1 MVQDNLGM
9 SETSIKDVKARL
21 VYNSRG
27 EETIEVD
34 VVVGKSL
41 GRAAAPA
48 GKSKGEKEV
57 MYYPS
62 GGVAEAVR
70 IVNNEIADTLR
81 GLDASNIDNVEEVLK
96 KYDDTSNL
104 KKIGGNT
111 VYAISL
117 ATSIAVSNSIGIPL
131 YKYLKIVDDF
141 FLPLPLGN
149 VIGGGRHAGKGAP
162 DWQELLAIP
171 TGAPDIYSAV
181 RANIMIHEYTGRL
194 LDRALGGFTFGRG
207 DEGAYAPPIDTL
219 KGLEILKEA
228 VEYISDKLGFK
239 ISIGVDVAASS
250 LWDSKTKSY
259 VYLTEDKK
267 LSKKEQIERIVD
279 WVERFNLVYVEDPL
293 EENDMEGFAELN
305 EILKGKTL
313 ICGDDLIVTNP
324 QILEEA
330 INKKAVTASIIKPN
344 QVGFLTT
351 AMETVKLAHR
361 EKIVPVISHRSGE
374 PPEGY
379 LAQLAIAWGGRILK
393 SGIIG
398 GERIAKA
405 NELIR
410 VSEEIGGHKLARL

>member
-1 MVQDNLGM
+1 M

>member
-1 MVQDNLGM
+1 M
-9 SETSIKDVKARL
+9 SETTIRDVKARL

-34 VVVGKSL
+34 VVVGRSL

-70 IVNNEIADTLR
+70 IVNSEIADTLR
-81 GLDASNIDNVEEVLK
+81 GLDASNINNVEEVLK
-96 KYDDTSNL
+96 KYDDTSSL

-117 ATSIAVSNSIGIPL
+117 ATSIAASNSIGIPL
-131 YKYLKIVDDF
+131 YKYLRIVDDF

-171 TGAPDIYSAV
+171 IGAPDIYSAV
-181 RANIMIHEYTGRL
+181 RANLMIHEYTGKL
-194 LDRALGGFTFGRG
+194 LDRALGGFTLGKG
-207 DEGAYAPPIDTL
+207 DEGAYAPPINTL

-228 VEYISDKLGFK
+228 VEYISDQLGFK
-239 ISIGVDVAASS
+239 IGIGVDVAASS

-259 VYLTEDKK
+259 VYLTEGKK

-293 EENDMEGFAELN
+293 EENDMEGFTELN
-305 EILKGKTL
+305 EILSGKTL

-324 QILEEA
+324 QILREA
-330 INKKAVTASIIKPN
+330 ITKKAVNALIIKPN

-351 AMETVKLAHR
+351 AIETVKLAHK

-393 SGIIG
+393 SGIMG

-410 VSEEIGGHKLARL
+410 VSEEIGSHKLARL

>member
-1 MVQDNLGM
+1 M
-9 SETSIKDVKARL
+9 SETTIRDVKARL

-34 VVVGKSL
+34 VVVGRSL

-70 IVNNEIADTLR
+70 IVNSEIGDKLR
-81 GLDASNIDNVEEVLK
+81 GLDASNISNVEEVLK

-117 ATSIAVSNSIGIPL
+117 ATSIAASKNIGIPL

-171 TGAPDIYSAV
+171 IGAPDIYSAV
-181 RANIMIHEYTGRL
+181 RANLMIHEYTGKL
-194 LDRALGGFTFGRG
+194 LDRALGGFTLGKG
-207 DEGAYAPPIDTL
+207 DEGAYAPPINTL

-228 VEYISDKLGFK
+228 VEYISDQLGFK

-259 VYLTEDKK
+259 VYLTEGKK

-305 EILKGKTL
+305 KILYGKTL

-324 QILEEA
+324 QILREA
-330 INKKAVTASIIKPN
+330 ITKKAVTALIIKPN

-351 AMETVKLAHR
+351 AMETVKLAHK

-393 SGIIG
+393 SGIMG

-410 VSEEIGGHKLARL
+410 VSEEIGNHKLARL

>member
-1 MVQDNLGM
+1 M
-9 SETSIKDVKARL
+9 SETTIRDVKARL

-34 VVVGKSL
+34 VVVGRSL
-41 GRAAAPA
+41 GRVAAPA

-70 IVNNEIADTLR
+70 IVNSEIADTLR
-81 GLDASNIDNVEEVLK
+81 GLDASNINNVEEVLK
-96 KYDDTSNL
+96 KYDDTSSL

-117 ATSIAVSNSIGIPL
+117 ATSIAASNSIGIPL
-131 YKYLKIVDDF
+131 YKYLRIVDDF

-171 TGAPDIYSAV
+171 IGAPDIYSAV
-181 RANIMIHEYTGRL
+181 RANLMIHEYTGKL
-194 LDRALGGFTFGRG
+194 LDRALGGFTLGKG
-207 DEGAYAPPIDTL
+207 DEGAYAPPINTL

-228 VEYISDKLGFK
+228 VEYISDQLGFK
-239 ISIGVDVAASS
+239 IGIGVDVAASS

-259 VYLTEDKK
+259 VYLTEGKK

-293 EENDMEGFAELN
+293 EENDMEGFTELN
-305 EILKGKTL
+305 EILSGKTL

-324 QILEEA
+324 QILREA
-330 INKKAVTASIIKPN
+330 ITKKAVTALIIKPN

-351 AMETVKLAHR
+351 AIETVKLAHK

-393 SGIIG
+393 SGIMG

-410 VSEEIGGHKLARL
+410 VSEEIGSHKLARL

>member
-1 MVQDNLGM
+1 M
-9 SETSIKDVKARL
+9 SETTIRDVKARL

-34 VVVGKSL
+34 VVVGRSL

-70 IVNNEIADTLR
+70 IVNSEIADTLR
-81 GLDASNIDNVEEVLK
+81 GLDASNINNVEEVLK
-96 KYDDTSNL
+96 KYDDTSSL

-117 ATSIAVSNSIGIPL
+117 ATSIAASNSIGIPL
-131 YKYLKIVDDF
+131 YKYLRIVDDF

-171 TGAPDIYSAV
+171 IGAPDIYSAV
-181 RANIMIHEYTGRL
+181 RANLMIHEYTGKL
-194 LDRALGGFTFGRG
+194 LDRALGGFTLGKG
-207 DEGAYAPPIDTL
+207 DEGAYAPPINTL

-228 VEYISDKLGFK
+228 VEYISDQLGFK
-239 ISIGVDVAASS
+239 IGIGVDVAASS

-259 VYLTEDKK
+259 VYLTEGKK

-293 EENDMEGFAELN
+293 EENDMEGFTELN
-305 EILKGKTL
+305 EILSGKTL

-324 QILEEA
+324 QILREA
-330 INKKAVTASIIKPN
+330 ITKKAVTALIIKPN

-351 AMETVKLAHR
+351 AMETVKLAHK

-393 SGIIG
+393 SGIMG

-410 VSEEIGGHKLARL
+410 VSEEIGSHKLARL

>member
-1 MVQDNLGM
+1 M
-9 SETSIKDVKARL
+9 SETTIRDVKARL

-34 VVVGKSL
+34 VVVGRSL

-70 IVNNEIADTLR
+70 IVNSEIADTLR
-81 GLDASNIDNVEEVLK
+81 GLDASNINNVEEVLK
-96 KYDDTSNL
+96 KYDDTSSL

-117 ATSIAVSNSIGIPL
+117 ATSIAASNSIGIPL
-131 YKYLKIVDDF
+131 YKYLRIVDDF

-171 TGAPDIYSAV
+171 IGAPDIYSAV
-181 RANIMIHEYTGRL
+181 RANLMIHEYTGKL
-194 LDRALGGFTFGRG
+194 LDRALGGFTLGKG
-207 DEGAYAPPIDTL
+207 DEGAYAPPINTL

-228 VEYISDKLGFK
+228 VEYISDQLGFK
-239 ISIGVDVAASS
+239 IGIGVDVAASS

-259 VYLTEDKK
+259 VYLTEGKK

-293 EENDMEGFAELN
+293 EENDMEGFTELN
-305 EILKGKTL
+305 EILSGKTL

-324 QILEEA
+324 QILREA
-330 INKKAVTASIIKPN
+330 ITKKAVTALIIKPN

-351 AMETVKLAHR
+351 AIETVKLAHK

-393 SGIIG
+393 SGIMG

-410 VSEEIGGHKLARL
+410 VSEEIGSHKLARL

>member
-1 MVQDNLGM
+1 M
-9 SETSIKDVKARL
+9 SETIIKDVKARL

-34 VVVGKSL
+34 VIVGRAF

-62 GGVAEAVR
+62 GGVEEAVR
-70 IVNNEIADTLR
+70 IVNNEIRSRLK
-81 GLDASNIDNVEEVLK
+81 GLDASSIENVEEVLRR
-96 KYDDTSNL
+96 YDDTKNL
-104 KKIGGNT
+104 RRIGGNT

-117 ATSIAVSNSIGIPL
+117 ATSIAASNSMGIPL
-131 YKYLKIVDDF
+131 YKYLKIVEDF

-171 TGAPDIYSAV
+171 IGAPDIHSAV
-181 RANIMIHEYTGRL
+181 KANLMVHEYAGKL
-194 LDRALGGFTFGRG
+194 LDKALGGFTLGKG

-219 KGLEILKEA
+219 RGLEILKEA
-228 VEYISDKLGFK
+228 VEHVSDQLGFK
-239 ISIGVDVAASS
+239 IGVGVDVAASS
-250 LWDSKTKSY
+250 LWDSKNKVY
-259 VYLTEDKK
+259 VYPTEGRK
-267 LSKKEQIERIVD
+267 LSKKEQIERVVE
-279 WVERFNLVYVEDPL
+279 WVERFGLVYVEDPL
-293 EENDMEGFAELN
+293 EENDMDGFAELN
-305 EILKGKTL
+305 EILHNKTL

-324 QILEEA
+324 EILREA
-330 INKKAVTASIIKPN
+330 VEKKAVKALIVKPN

-351 AMETVKLAHR
+351 AMETVKIAHR
-361 EKIVPVISHRSGE
+361 EKIVPVVSHRSGE

-379 LAQLAIAWGGRILK
+379 LTQLAIAWGGKILK
-393 SGIIG
+393 AGIMG

-410 VSEEIGGHKLARL
+410 VSEEIGGHKIARL

>member
-1 MVQDNLGM
+1 M
-9 SETSIKDVKARL
+9 SETVIRTVKARL

-34 VVVGKSL
+34 VVVGNSI

-57 MYYPS
+57 MYYPA

-70 IVNNEIADTLR
+70 IVNNEIAGKLK
-81 GLDASNIDNVEEVLK
+81 GVDASRIDNVEEILRR
-96 KYDDTSNL
+96 YDDTKNL
-104 KKIGGNT
+104 RKIGGNT

-117 ATSIAVSNSIGIPL
+117 ATSIAVSNSLGIPL
-131 YKYLKIVDDF
+131 YKYLKIADTF
-141 FLPLPLGN
+141 LLPLPLGN

-171 TGAPDIYSAV
+171 IRAPDIHSAIK
-181 RANIMIHEYTGRL
+181 ANLMIHEYTGKL
-194 LDRALGGFTFGRG
+194 LDKALGGFTLGKG
-207 DEGAYAPPIDTL
+207 DEGAYAPPVDTL
-219 KGLEILKEA
+219 RGLEILKEA
-228 VEYISDKLGFK
+228 VEQVSDELGFK
-239 ISIGVDVAASS
+239 IGVGVDVAASS
-250 LWDSKTKSY
+250 LWDPKNKIY
-259 VYLTEDKK
+259 VYPTEGRK
-267 LSKKEQIERIVD
+267 LSKKEQIERVVD

-293 EENDMEGFAELN
+293 EENDMDGFAELN
-305 EILKGKTL
+305 EMLRGKTL

-324 QILEEA
+324 EILKEA
-330 INKKAVTASIIKPN
+330 VDKKAVTALIVKPN

-351 AMETVKLAHR
+351 SMETVKIAHR
-361 EKIVPVISHRSGE
+361 EKIVPVVSHRSGE

-379 LAQLAIAWGGRILK
+379 LAQLAIAWGGKVLK
-393 SGIIG
+393 AGIMG

-410 VSEEIGGHKLARL
+410 VSEEIGSSNVARL

>member
-1 MVQDNLGM
+1 M

-48 GKSKGEKEV
+48 GKSKGGKEV

-62 GGVAEAVR
+62 GGVVEAVR
-70 IVNNEIADTLR
+70 IVNNEIADKLR
-81 GLDASNIDNVEEVLK
+81 GVDASNIDNVEEVLK

-104 KKIGGNT
+104 RKIGGNT

-117 ATSIAVSNSIGIPL
+117 ATCIAASNSMGVPL

-162 DWQELLAIP
+162 DWQELLAMP
-171 TGAPDIYSAV
+171 MEAPDIHSAV
-181 RANIMIHEYTGRL
+181 KANIMIHEYTGRL
-194 LDRALGGFTFGRG
+194 LDKALGGFTLGKG
-207 DEGAYAPPIDTL
+207 DEGAYAPPIDTF
-219 KGLEILKEA
+219 KALEILKEA
-228 VEYISDKLGFK
+228 VEYVSDELGFK
-239 ISIGVDVAASS
+239 IGVGVDVAASS
-250 LWDSKTKSY
+250 LWDPKSKSY
-259 VYLTEDKK
+259 VYPTEGKK

-293 EENDMEGFAELN
+293 EENDMDGFAELN
-305 EILKGKTL
+305 EILYRKTL

-324 QILEEA
+324 EILRNA
-330 INKKAVTASIIKPN
+330 VDKKAVTALIIKPN

-351 AMETVKLAHR
+351 AMETVRIAHR
-361 EKIVPVISHRSGE
+361 EKIIPVISHRSGE

-379 LAQLAIAWGGRILK
+379 LAQLAIAWGGKILK
-393 SGIIG
+393 SGIMG

-410 VSEEIGGHKLARL
+410 VSEEIGSKKLARL